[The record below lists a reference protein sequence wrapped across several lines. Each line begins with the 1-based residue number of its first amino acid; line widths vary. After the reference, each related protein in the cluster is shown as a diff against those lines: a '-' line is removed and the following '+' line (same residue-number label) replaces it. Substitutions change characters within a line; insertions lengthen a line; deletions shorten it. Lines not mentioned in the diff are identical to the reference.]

1 MTLIKASKGVNFGA
15 PGLVLFKKKYKY
27 VIFGMMICNFW
38 SSWQQVIFYILFNL
52 HFFRLGAMP
61 ENIGDQARQ
70 HNLDWNTKLEYCVD
84 QKNPI
89 KCIRDNLRKTGT
101 NSKTVNEVIDWN
113 SVLENC
119 DDPKNMVYCLIH
131 CNDQKDPANCFRE
144 NFNHF
149 EKKTENVFMKIY
161 SKTCV
166 RDNQCSFNGKIL
178 LFLMS
183 LV

>member
-1 MTLIKASKGVNFGA
+1 MTLIKASKGVNVGA
-15 PGLVLFKKKYKY
+15 PGLVLFTKKYKY
-27 VIFGMMICNFW
+27 VIFGLHDNKLFFTY
-38 SSWQQVIFYILFNL
+38 SLIFI
-52 HFFRLGAMP
+52 FFCLGAMP

-89 KCIRDNLRKTGT
+89 ECIRNNLRKTGFH
-101 NSKTVNEVIDWN
+101 SKTVNEVIDWN

-166 RDNQCSFNGKIL
+166 RDNQCSFNSKIL